1 MKSSLKRKLATL
13 ALLTL
18 IFTAYGNPLA
28 IIAESIVA
36 SGFVDDL
43 GVIKDN
49 LVRIAKNG
57 IKGAYA
63 SDADIKEEQTKDEEG
78 NIINN
83 IQVSVAG
90 PSIDLSGVTN
100 AINAVGSVVS
110 TIDGKVDVTNE
121 NLGTIIENMGGIKN
135 VLGSIDG
142 NVSDIETLIKD
153 GTNVKLDLINKTL
166 EDNHDEL
173 MGDASGSRDDRTGI
187 EGMNLSLIKL
197 DSYLNQNQNTMNDIL
212 EVGGFMWKEGKG
224 VETFKFID
232 GEQRLDTLKN
242 HLVMI
247 EQLIYNTQYNYRVAH
262 MYSLN
267 NMMNTSLWRP
277 YTSDIPYIKDWVL
290 TSGLFVNTY
299 DGYWNANVSTLNNP
313 ANSRASRAL
322 EVLGYDAIVRSQG
335 IALYNSTHNGWN
347 YDATTGNFV
356 YADGE
361 TKSGVIDGTASGNS
375 GFSSLVYGE
384 DGSILTS
391 AILAHTIQEIPE
403 NNITWL
409 DAVTVLYKAL
419 GQEQVTYTSYVVPN
433 ESITPNTSPTVV
445 GLSGIAGLDGYDFYT
460 FCNRDNIISGSTENP
475 NYYYIYWEKALNDG
489 FLRAPV
495 GTSINELRD
504 TPIMAC
510 DFYILASEMMQ
521 AYGEPEISLNE
532 IKALLQV
539 YGSDYPIQLGTEIAD
554 AWAYLKVRGCLDIEA
569 GYTDTLSRDELLDV
583 CMKIK
588 DKDARSDYKVIEVV
602 LNLSDLMKEDGY
614 YPVKDLTIS
623 ENSVTASITKDY
635 ASSDYYTYLIQKNND
650 TVLGSNNIQLMAS
663 PLKDNGSYEPIRTSI
678 QTEDSSYNVEAT
690 YRGIV
695 NYDSNQYYWFE
706 IPKSWDKD
714 IYICGVNISPD
725 NKLSVIQGSGG
736 VKYIKLE
743 PNVQKGGIYNSGT
756 LKDGVFAVSSEGR
769 HSFTEFNGVAAF
781 NYYTDA
787 ERAGDKREEQLA
799 SNSTILER
807 LAFAYNKATTP
818 RVAYAE
824 EDIIIK
830 EEHPSGSFGIL
841 NITLS
846 DEHFKTGSTVKDFLG
861 EGPDEPIMTTSNDTS
876 VILRGANTP
885 VSKILNTLVILEDSK
900 NDVLESYIR
909 SQVKTDISRKNIDT
923 TLNYLYKMGFGFL
936 PPVSQGDTATV
947 MNSIISS
954 DKPVIT
960 ELYLGLNPES
970 TRYVNTNHYSNS
982 WNTVKGVVLFRRMS
996 IYDSNY
1002 YTGVDSFERAYPNGI
1017 AYSELSDSLTEYMRS
1032 KGNLSIMDSVIKY
1045 STEVESLVTYA
1056 NSFFSADD
1064 GYWSMND
1071 NTYKVGIA
1079 NTSSCNNVRTKLAY
1093 LCLMSDRGSFTSV
1106 ASTGT
1111 SNPDVEN
1118 PGEDI
1123 LSLDSNTTVYSSS
1136 IMNRDEQIL
1145 LSWSD
1150 LVKNN
1155 VVLIDAIN
1163 KKPTVTSTGDFH
1175 FYTKYGQVKVNNRYH
1190 TIQIGSTLYDLYNPD
1205 GTTPTLV
1212 YADQDQGGEIYF
1224 DYRCV
1229 MGVMNNRIS
1238 RMDNSI
1244 TEILPAI
1251 GAGNTAIYTIVDG
1264 DVESPLMNAK
1274 DGSITILPDSNGLV
1288 DERYST
1294 SHSIPCIG
1302 STMYDGSVINNG
1314 SEEFTYWPSSNPGG
1328 RITLTSF
1335 EPNANWMCLIDTKLG
1350 GTTGSLYVY
1359 YPIEPFKNGFVDNHQ
1374 QVNSVTEITK
1384 DYVPVPEG
1392 YLSKWNNIESILR
1405 EASAY
1410 NSAYDIKS
1418 QLENVYEVK
1427 VSDIVEGLMTNPED
1441 YWYYAMTYCSIAE
1454 LYKKTGSFNINKNWV
1469 VREFEITSNSVL
1481 NANSWVLKESGE
1493 NTYVEEQLTGN
1504 DTGAIYWLDGIGF
1517 VYNVIEEKDFS
1528 LSKYF
1533 SGEIP
1538 LPIVQVNRGIP
1549 VYKLINL
1556 DSYGTA
1562 ITVAQN
1568 EEGNKVVSEG
1578 TPIPYGYMLT
1588 KYGFIHYKCPG
1599 SFDVEEYTLI
1609 SNDELPN
1616 ANEMYVGSSV
1626 NPIPFNYERY
1636 VSAPSNIYFPFGGN
1650 ERDSMVVSGISSYN
1664 TIQNKY
1670 YMGNMRLYMVGLQA
1684 NSSDG
1689 VFKFISDSYNPIVIS
1704 SDTKCYRVFRRWSG
1718 DTWLV
1723 NVGDKLNYQS
1733 VLDISKTRSDD
1744 QMTNDVKSWLESI
1757 GALEL
1762 LKKIDDGAS
1771 FVIVFAFKVMPIIGI
1786 ILMTI
1791 LVGLSFLCDNKV
1803 LAAIFE
1809 KTIDPVR
1816 ILTLGARD
1824 LLHWRWK
1831 EVLFPCC
1838 LLYIVFA
1845 LFLNGNIIRVI
1856 MFIAEWY
1863 GVITEWATHL

>member
-49 LVRIAKNG
+49 LVMLAKNG

-90 PSIDLSGVTN
+90 PSIDLSGVTS

-110 TIDGKVDVTNE
+110 SIDGKVDVTNE

-166 EDNHDEL
+166 EDNHEEL

-313 ANSRASRAL
+313 TNTKASRAL

-569 GYTDTLSRDELLDV
+569 GYTDTLTRDELLDV

-602 LNLSDLMKEDGY
+602 LDLSDLMKEDGY

-635 ASSDYYTYLIQKNND
+635 ASSDYYTYLIQKNNS
-650 TVLGSNNIQLMAS
+650 TVLGSNNIQLMAG
-663 PLKDNGSYEPIRTSI
+663 PVKNDGSYEPIRTSI

-706 IPKSWDKD
+706 IPKSWNRD

-743 PNVQKGGIYNSGT
+743 PNVQTGGIYNSGT
-756 LKDGVFAVSSEGR
+756 LKDSVFTVSTEGR

-787 ERAGDKREEQLA
+787 ERAGDKKEEQLA

-807 LAFAYNKATTP
+807 MTFAYNKVTTP
-818 RVAYAE
+818 HVAYAE
-824 EDIIIK
+824 ED
-830 EEHPSGSFGIL
+830 
-841 NITLS
+841 NTA
-846 DEHFKTGSTVKDFLG
+846 DYKTSTVKTSSGEMLG
-861 EGPDEPIMTTSNDTS
+861 LSLSSSNYDKGISAMDAISEGPNTPLLSKGGKSEVLNIAKTPLAHILNAYEIMTASYSYKAAQNQIIRENAARNVNKSISSYYNDSLMKLLGKQPYEPRNLNAVELFIANEPIPITYMIYSGMVYKGDYVNPQYTWNYDDYGLWYRVSNSNPNYYNFRLNKEVSPSALNDTFTS
-876 VILRGANTP
+876 QMRYMREYSIFDKYSSLGSTDVYESILSN
-885 VSKILNTLVILEDSK
+885 LVNSDIA
-900 NDVLESYIR
+900 IR
-909 SQVKTDISRKNIDT
+909 SIT
-923 TLNYLYKMGFGFL
+923 TGNY
-936 PPVSQGDTATV
+936 V
-947 MNSIISS
+947 
-954 DKPVIT
+954 
-960 ELYLGLNPES
+960 LG
-970 TRYVNTNHYSNS
+970 
-982 WNTVKGVVLFRRMS
+982 
-996 IYDSNY
+996 
-1002 YTGVDSFERAYPNGI
+1002 
-1017 AYSELSDSLTEYMRS
+1017 SE
-1032 KGNLSIMDSVIKY
+1032 
-1045 STEVESLVTYA
+1045 
-1056 NSFFSADD
+1056 
-1064 GYWSMND
+1064 
-1071 NTYKVGIA
+1071 TYKPDTIHTMLSNAVKRDKSG
-1079 NTSSCNNVRTKLAY
+1079 SSA
-1093 LCLMSDRGSFTSV
+1093 GS
-1106 ASTGT
+1106 
-1111 SNPDVEN
+1111 SNPNDEF
-1118 PGEDI
+1118 GEDI
-1123 LSLDSNTTVYSSS
+1123 LSLESNATVYSSS

-1150 LVKNN
+1150 LVKND
-1155 VVLIDAIN
+1155 VVIIDAIN

-1212 YADQDQGGEIYF
+1212 YSDVDQGGEIYF

-1238 RMDNSI
+1238 RTETTI
-1244 TEILPAI
+1244 TESLPAI
-1251 GAGNTAIYTIVDG
+1251 GAGNTAVYTIVDG
-1264 DVESPLMNAK
+1264 DVESPIMKSLNASV
-1274 DGSITILPDSNGLV
+1274 SIAPDVEGLV
-1288 DERYST
+1288 DDRYST
-1294 SHSIPCIG
+1294 QHSIPSIW
-1302 STMYDGSVINNG
+1302 STIYDGMTMPG
-1314 SEEFTYWPSSNPGG
+1314 SEEVYWPTLNGGG
-1328 RITLTSF
+1328 RITLTAF
-1335 EPNANWMCLIDTKLG
+1335 EPNANWLCVIDTKG
-1350 GTTGSLYVY
+1350 NSTSGSLYVY
-1359 YPIEPFKNGFVDNHQ
+1359 YPKEPFEKGFVDTHVDVDDIN
-1374 QVNSVTEITK
+1374 NITRTTLS
-1384 DYVPVPEG
+1384 VPEG
-1392 YLSKWNNIESILR
+1392 YLNRWSNLESTLR
-1405 EASAY
+1405 EAEVS
-1410 NSAYDIKS
+1410 NPSFNIKS
-1418 QLENVYEVK
+1418 ELESTYKIK
-1427 VSDIVEGLMTNPED
+1427 VSEITENEESLRK
-1441 YWYYAMTYCSIAE
+1441 YWYYAMTYDAVAQ
-1454 LYKKTGSFNINKNWV
+1454 LYMKTGSFNINEDWII
-1469 VREFEITSNSVL
+1469 REFEITSNSIGS
-1481 NANSWVLKESGE
+1481 AKSWVIDTSPETGAWIE
-1493 NTYVEEQLTGN
+1493 TEINGNTP
-1504 DTGAIYWLDGIGF
+1504 GAIYWLDGIGY
-1517 VYNVIEEKDFS
+1517 VYNVVSEDEFS
-1528 LSKYF
+1528 LEKYF

-1538 LPIVQVNRGIP
+1538 LPIVQSTINEP
-1549 VYKLINL
+1549 AYKIYNL
-1556 DSYGTA
+1556 DSYG
-1562 ITVAQN
+1562 VSVCV
-1568 EEGNKVVSEG
+1568 EMDDEGAESICNG
-1578 TPIPYGYMLT
+1578 PNIPYGYMLT
-1588 KYGFIHYKCPG
+1588 NKGYVHYTYKEHSNADCILIP
-1599 SFDVEEYTLI
+1599 I
-1609 SNDELPN
+1609 SNLPKADKIYKGLN
-1616 ANEMYVGSSV
+1616 Y
-1626 NPIPFNYERY
+1626 NPIPFVYESY
-1636 VSAPSNIYFPFGGN
+1636 TAAPSNIYFPFGGN
-1650 ERDSMVVSGISSYN
+1650 ARDSMIVSGISSYN
-1664 TIQNKY
+1664 TVQNSY
-1670 YMGNMRLYMVGLQA
+1670 YMGNMRLFKSSIQA
-1684 NSSDG
+1684 ESSDG
-1689 VFKFISDSYNPIVIS
+1689 VFKFVHDGYNPVVIPAN
-1704 SDTKCYRVFRRWSG
+1704 TICYRVFRTASS
-1718 DTWLV
+1718 DTWMVAV
-1723 NVGDKLNYQS
+1723 NDKLNYQS
-1733 VLDISKTRSDD
+1733 VLDISETHASDE
-1744 QMTNDVKSWLESI
+1744 MTNDVKSWLENI

-1791 LVGLSFLCDNKV
+1791 LVGLSFLCDNRV